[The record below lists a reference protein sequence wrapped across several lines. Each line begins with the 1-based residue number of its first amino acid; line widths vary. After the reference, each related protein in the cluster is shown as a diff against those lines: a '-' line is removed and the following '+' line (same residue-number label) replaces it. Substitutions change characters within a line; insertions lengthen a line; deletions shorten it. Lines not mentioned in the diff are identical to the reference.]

1 MQPNPPIYNNPDKNG
16 QKNLQT
22 FAPPPSS
29 LLLKFWAS
37 IPLSSPHRLST
48 ELGYY
53 VALEVGT

>member
-1 MQPNPPIYNNPDKNG
+1 MQPNPLIYNNPDKNG

-22 FAPPPSS
+22 FAPPPS
-29 LLLKFWAS
+29 LLLKFRAS

-48 ELGYY
+48 ELGDY

>member
-22 FAPPPSS
+22 FASPP
-29 LLLKFWAS
+29 LLLKFRAS

-48 ELGYY
+48 ELGDY